1 MRASF
6 LCCDHCGREAKIVRA
21 EDHVILRSRQS
32 GTRKLDLCRQH
43 LDPLLALF
51 RNTAPTSAG
60 ASAPTKSIP
69 YRVVGVTTQPPP
81 RRSTMARQVSWQAK
95 ILEFLHANTEPKA
108 QAEIMKALGG
118 NRDVIHTSL
127 SRLEKKGAVRR
138 AGTGLWVIGKPHA
151 AP

>member
-21 EDHVILRSRQS
+21 EDHVSLRSRQS
-32 GTRKLDLCRQH
+32 GTRALDLCRQH

-51 RNTAPTSAG
+51 GNT
-60 ASAPTKSIP
+60 ASAPTGASAHSKSIP
-69 YRVVGVTTQPPP
+69 SVWSGSPPTPPP
-81 RRSTMARQVSWQAK
+81 RRSAMARQVSWQAK

-127 SRLEKKGAVRR
+127 S
-138 AGTGLWVIGKPHA
+138 
-151 AP
+151 